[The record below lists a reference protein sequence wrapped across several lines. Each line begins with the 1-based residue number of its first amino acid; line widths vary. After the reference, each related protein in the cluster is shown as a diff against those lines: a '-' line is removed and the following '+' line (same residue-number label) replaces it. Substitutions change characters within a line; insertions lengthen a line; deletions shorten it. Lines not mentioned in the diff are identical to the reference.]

1 MNAPRFVLAAVLPML
16 LVGCVSKPPAPV
28 TEKRHEIRGEV
39 LRLNAKDKVA
49 MIKHGEIKDFM
60 EAMTMGFEV
69 REDAQW
75 AKLREGMQMKG
86 IIVEL
91 GQDYWLTAVEEVPAR
106 APAAPPAPKETK

>member
-1 MNAPRFVLAAVLPML
+1 M
-16 LVGCVSKPPAPV
+16 
-28 TEKRHEIRGEV
+28 
-39 LRLNAKDKVA
+39 LRLNPKDKVA
-49 MIKHGEIKDFM
+49 TIKHGEIKDFM

-91 GQDYWLTAVEEVPAR
+91 GQDYWLTAVEEVQAN
-106 APAAPPAPKETK
+106 APPAAKETK